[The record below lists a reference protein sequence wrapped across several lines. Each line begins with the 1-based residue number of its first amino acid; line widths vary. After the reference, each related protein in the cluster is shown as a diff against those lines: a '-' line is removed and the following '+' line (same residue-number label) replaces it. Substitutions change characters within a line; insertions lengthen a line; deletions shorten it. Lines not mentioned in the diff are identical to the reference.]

1 MEKIYMEIDFK
12 ALGIRIRSIR
22 KSKGMTQEFMSEQL
36 DISPQHM
43 SNIEN
48 ALKNPS
54 LGLLANIAEILDVT
68 MDELLIDSYP
78 EEKRKIK
85 DFQCKEFELLMEG
98 CNGKEKRIVAD
109 VLAGLIKSM
118 KRNREL

>member
-1 MEKIYMEIDFK
+1 MEIDFK

-48 ALKNPS
+48 ASKNPSKNPS